1 MHNERGLVGR
11 AAITLMAIAVVVGL
25 AAIDG
30 GSVLLANLQIS
41 DTADAA
47 ATAGWESFNDAHNVK
62 IAREAAVEAAKERDP
77 SSRLTAFQVLRN
89 GTVSVTVRKVAA
101 TMFLKRIG
109 FLKHWAVTSSTATV
123 AS

>member
-1 MHNERGLVGR
+1 MRDERGLVGR
-11 AAITLMAIAVVVGL
+11 AAITLMILAVVVGL

-47 ATAGWESFNDAHNVK
+47 ATAAWESYNDAHNVK
-62 IAREAAVEAAKERDP
+62 IAREAAVQAAKERDP
-77 SSRLTAFQVLRN
+77 SSHLTAFQVLKN

-101 TMFLKRIG
+101 TMFLKRVG
-109 FLKHWAVTSSTATV
+109 FLKHWAMTTSTSTV